1 MKIAIQNIFLKLMFD
16 ILKNWHELDN
26 DLSFLPERLKIAKIE
41 KLVPNMHDKE
51 EYAIY
56 IRNLKQ
62 ALNHGLVLRKMHR
75 IIKFNQKAQLKSD
88 KYEHGAK
95 TNAKNDFK
103 KYFFNL
109 MNNAVFG
116 KTMKNMRKHT
126 DIKHVIT
133 EAKI

>member
-1 MKIAIQNIFLKLMFD
+1 MFD

-26 DLSFLPERLKIAKIE
+26 DLSFLPERMKIAKTE

-75 IIKFNQKAQLKSD
+75 IIKFNQKA
-88 KYEHGAK
+88 
-95 TNAKNDFK
+95 
-103 KYFFNL
+103 
-109 MNNAVFG
+109 
-116 KTMKNMRKHT
+116 
-126 DIKHVIT
+126 
-133 EAKI
+133 